1 MKVNLLALKDII
13 LFPLVLSAMFSF
25 SSSAQ
30 SHGATFTSSQTNC
43 SPVLGRCTVTKVT
56 MTYDASNGT
65 WSVTS
70 VTEYSIP
77 YEVEQPPL
85 SE

>member
-1 MKVNLLALKDII
+1 MKVKFLTPRGVI
-13 LFPLVLSAMFSF
+13 FFSLVFSAMLSF
-25 SSSAQ
+25 SSAAQ

-56 MTYDASNGT
+56 MTYDAGNGT

-70 VTEYSIP
+70 VTEYSIA
-77 YEVEQPPL
+77 YEVEQPPI